1 MLPMLFNGTRCTNTG
16 RLLGP
21 LGLLVSHKKKKC
33 NNVHLWQNHCLT
45 MMVFSICFADATI
58 KRNGVQGSS
67 RSMATLKKILLVM
80 LEILLRSLLKI
91 MTK

>member
-16 RLLGP
+16 RLLGL
-21 LGLLVSHKKKKC
+21 LGPLVSHRKMC

-45 MMVFSICFADATI
+45 MMVFSICFADTTVT
-58 KRNGVQGSS
+58 RNGVQGSS
-67 RSMATLKKILLVM
+67 RSMTTLKKIMLVM

-91 MTK
+91 ITK